1 MKLAYLII
9 LISLTGFF
17 GACKAQEN
25 NYTTNNKKAIKLYEE
40 GKRYY
45 DMRNNELAEL
55 SFIQALEKEPNFAE
69 AELLLAYVYSEKP
82 DYDKAIEHYQKSI
95 TIKSDLFPEAHASL
109 GLLLLNKGEYEKA
122 QTNFINYLKFTD
134 SPLMMKPF
142 AEKGLKDCEFAIEA
156 LKHPVPFNPVNL
168 GAGVNTELPEYF
180 PALSAD
186 GKYLLFTRRL
196 DSKKTYTGYNEDF
209 YLSINDGYNWMEAQN
224 MQGIN
229 SINNEGAPTISPN
242 GQFIIFTSCEDPY
255 EGYGPDRKGFGS
267 CDLFYAYNIGG
278 KWTAPKNLNRP
289 INSQH
294 WESQP
299 SFSSD
304 GKTLYFVRGMRSR
317 SGVKQQDIWTS
328 ELSEGG
334 VWSVPTMLSDVINT
348 EGREESVFIHPDN
361 QTLYFSSD
369 GHPGM
374 GGLDIFMSTKDANG
388 NWTTP
393 VNLGYPINTFND
405 ENSLLVDAAGNLAYF
420 ASNREGG
427 MGDLDL
433 YAFELP
439 ENMKPNKVTYLAGKV
454 FDAETKEV
462 LPARFEL
469 INLKTGEV
477 AVQSY
482 ADEVTGQYLVCLP
495 VHQDYA
501 LNVSHPGYL
510 FHSENFTLS
519 SGTIDKPFEKHV
531 GMNKIKVGE
540 SVVLKNVF
548 FETAKYDL
556 KPQSKVELDKLIAFL
571 KSNPNLKIELSGHT
585 DNVGD
590 KKSNQLLSENRAKA
604 VYNYLTQNGVP
615 TDRLTTKGY
624 GDTQPIASNDTD
636 EGRAENRR
644 TEFKVMA
651 N

>member
-1 MKLAYLII
+1 MR
-9 LISLTGFF
+9 ISHFLFVF
-17 GACKAQEN
+17 SFVVAFVSCKAQEK
-25 NYTTNNKKAIKLYEE
+25 NYTSNNKKAIKLYEE
-40 GKRYY
+40 GKNYY

-55 SFIQALEKEPNFAE
+55 TFIQALEKDPNFAE
-69 AELLLAYVYSEKP
+69 AELLLAYVYTEKP

-95 TIKSDLFPEAHASL
+95 AIKSDLFPEAHASL
-109 GLLLLNKGEYEKA
+109 GMLLLNKGEYEKA
-122 QTNFINYLKFTD
+122 QTSFNNYLKFSD
-134 SPLMMKPF
+134 SPLMMKPL
-142 AEKGLKDCEFAIEA
+142 AEKGLKDCEFAIDA
-156 LKHPVPFNPVNL
+156 LKHPVPFDPKNL
-168 GAGVNTELPEYF
+168 GPGVNSEFPEYF

-196 DSKKTYTGYNEDF
+196 DSEITYTGYNEDF
-209 YLSINDGYNWMEAQN
+209 YISMFDGHNWMEAKN
-224 MQGIN
+224 LKGIN
-229 SINNEGAPTISPN
+229 SMNNEGAPTISPN
-242 GQFIIFTSCEDPY
+242 GQFLIFTTCEDPY
-255 EGYGPDRKGFGS
+255 EGYGQGRKGFGS

-278 KWTAPKNLNRP
+278 KWTEPKNLNRP
-289 INSQH
+289 VNSPH

-304 GKTLYFVRGMRSR
+304 GKTLYFVRGMRTR
-317 SGVKQQDIWTS
+317 AGVKQQDIWTS

-334 VWSVPTMLSDVINT
+334 VWSTPTRLSDVINT

-361 QTLYFSSD
+361 KTLYFSSD

-374 GGLDIFMSTKDANG
+374 GGLDLFMSTKDENG

-405 ENSLLVDAAGNLAYF
+405 ENSLLVDAEGKLAYF
-420 ASNREGG
+420 ASDREGG
-427 MGDLDL
+427 QGELDL

-439 ENMKPNKVTYLAGKV
+439 EGVRPNRVTYLAGKV
-454 FDAETKEV
+454 YDSETKEV

-495 VHQDYA
+495 IHQDYA

-519 SGTIDKPFEKHV
+519 SGTIDKPFEKNV
-531 GMNKIKVGE
+531 GMHKIKVGE

-556 KPQSKVELDKLIAFL
+556 KPKSKVELDKLSKFL
-571 KSNPNLKIELSGHT
+571 NDNPNLKIELSGHT

-604 VYNYLTQNGVP
+604 VFNYLTQNGIAA
-615 TDRLTTKGY
+615 DRLTTKGY
-624 GDTQPIASNDTD
+624 GDAQPIATNDTE

-644 TEFKVMA
+644 TEFKVIA

>member
-1 MKLAYLII
+1 
-9 LISLTGFF
+9 
-17 GACKAQEN
+17 
-25 NYTTNNKKAIKLYEE
+25 
-40 GKRYY
+40 
-45 DMRNNELAEL
+45 
-55 SFIQALEKEPNFAE
+55 
-69 AELLLAYVYSEKP
+69 
-82 DYDKAIEHYQKSI
+82 
-95 TIKSDLFPEAHASL
+95 
-109 GLLLLNKGEYEKA
+109 
-122 QTNFINYLKFTD
+122 NFINYLKFTD

-334 VWSVPTMLSDVINT
+334 VWSVPTRLSDVINT

-482 ADEVTGQYLVCLP
+482 ADEVTGKYLVCLP

-571 KSNPNLKIELSGHT
+571 KANPNLKIELSGHT

-624 GDTQPIASNDTD
+624 GDAQPIASNDTE

-644 TEFKVMA
+644 TEFKVIA